1 MGSLDSVV
9 KQIPEMNFLI
19 PGFTETVENDRF

>member
-9 KQIPEMNFLI
+9 KQIPGMNFLI
-19 PGFTETVENDRF
+19 PGFTETGENDRF